1 MITWTPELIPI
12 FEINLPVRFA
22 PQTPS
27 SESRVPGKVLQKEW
41 PSFLLTMERRD
52 KDSNDRMQNWRLQ
65 IMFWVVGRVVT
76 HPVTNCVTAAPSTWQ
91 LDYARCTMSLCFH
104 VLPGEAQLCIALK
117 HRGETIQI
125 EPARLTISF
134 QNGNKIR
141 LWQTRCK
148 HDELSCNAVLCSLKG
163 LFGDLFRC
171 LWKWT
176 SRPLQKN
183 WTVQSSHRCGF
194 KFPISEFVFSPSG
207 ARPPRGHRKTANKR
221 LNLEQPANLQG
232 S

>member
-65 IMFWVVGRVVT
+65 ILFWVVGRVVT
-76 HPVTNCVTAAPSTWQ
+76 HPVTNCVTAAPTTWQ

-104 VLPGEAQLCIALK
+104 VLPGEAQPCIALK
-117 HRGETIQI
+117 HRGRRYKLNPPDSQSVFET
-125 EPARLTISF
+125 ATKSDS
-134 QNGNKIR
+134 G
-141 LWQTRCK
+141 K
-148 HDELSCNAVLCSLKG
+148 HGANTTNSAAMLSSALSKASLVICFDAFENELRALFKRTELFRVTGVASNFPSVNLCSL
-163 LFGDLFRC
+163 
-171 LWKWT
+171 
-176 SRPLQKN
+176 P
-183 WTVQSSHRCGF
+183 
-194 KFPISEFVFSPSG
+194 
-207 ARPPRGHRKTANKR
+207 
-221 LNLEQPANLQG
+221 LEQDHLRVSGKLQTNG
-232 S
+232 WI